1 METSTHTF
9 KEVDGLSLEI
19 DVSKPK
25 AADHGVVLVHFHGGY
40 LVLGDKSTKPPH
52 WLINAC
58 RTRGWT
64 YASPSYRLLPEAPG
78 LDILSDA
85 VDAIHW
91 VHRNISKNIIIGG
104 SSAGGYLAL
113 AAAANPTSPRPLA
126 VLSNYGMLDAAGK
139 RYIEPGQPLRAPV
152 SNLPAAIGE
161 IQGAMQNGEVL
172 DGYPFPANLPTDARF
187 NWVKALHEAAIFPDV
202 LTRIPGLAQQIL
214 KDGVEVIPA
223 EYRALFPVSFA
234 LTNNFPPTVLL
245 HGDADELVGFE
256 QSQLVA
262 EKLGQLG
269 VDVHLERAAGQGH
282 GFEHDS
288 FIDLDSGNG
297 NSDDEEMLECL
308 RRVVA
313 ALEKACKSACG
324 Q

>member
-1 METSTHTF
+1 MDTSTHTF
-9 KEVDGLSLEI
+9 KEVDGLLLEI

-25 AADHGVVLVHFHGGY
+25 AADHGIVLVHFHGGY
-40 LVLGDKSTKPPH
+40 LVLGEKSTKPPH

-85 VDAIHW
+85 VDAIRW
-91 VHRNISKNIIIGG
+91 VHSRISKNIIIAG

-113 AAAANPTSPRPLA
+113 ASAADPTCPRPLA
-126 VLSNYGMLDAAGK
+126 VLSNYGMLDPAGK
-139 RYIEPGQPLRAPV
+139 RYVEPGRPLRTPV
-152 SNLPAAIGE
+152 SDLSAAIGD
-161 IQGAMQNGEVL
+161 IRVAMQSGKVL
-172 DGYPFPANLPTDARF
+172 DGYPFPVNPPADARF

-202 LTRIPGLAQQIL
+202 LTRAPGLAQRIL
-214 KDGVEVIPA
+214 KEGVEVIPA

-234 LTNNFPPTVLL
+234 LTGDFPPTVLL

-256 QSQLVA
+256 QSQLAA
-262 EKLGQLG
+262 EKLEGLG

-282 GFEHDS
+282 GFEHDG
-288 FIDLDSGNG
+288 FIDLDSSNG
-297 NSDDEEMLECL
+297 NSGDEEMLECL

-313 ALEKACKSACG
+313 ALEKACNTACG
-324 Q
+324 